1 MAARFW
7 VAGGSGN
14 WTSTSNWSGIS
25 GGTSGASVPSTADTA
40 TFNALSGAGTATV
53 NVSVTIQTL
62 TMTGFTGTLAFGTNT
77 ISLNS
82 TGTIFTGA
90 ATYNVT
96 GTPLIVCTNS
106 SGTSRTINA
115 GLPTEANSISF
126 QFVAGTG
133 STNFTTGTAIRSL
146 VYSGTFTG
154 SKASSTGTTL
164 TIYGNLTFKSG
175 MTIAAGSGVVT
186 LAATSGTQ
194 NIVSAALNLNFPITF
209 SGTATYRLQD
219 ALLVGTTTLR
229 TITLTSGTLDL
240 NNFTLT
246 NFGILSSNNNNTRA
260 IAFGTGSYVNIRSA
274 SATYWD
280 FPNITNFSCT
290 GTPNVSFSP
299 TSGTCTIAH
308 GTSAG
313 GAEAK
318 ALNFTFGNSGATIA
332 LSSSYVLDLTLLNA
346 GGVHTYTN
354 STPTIYGSYFNQNS
368 FTSNAPF
375 TSITLASTNTSR
387 INFIESTGASLPA
400 TVNVSGGTGTI
411 YKLLNLL
418 GSYASD
424 YNVSSSLDT
433 NSRNLLCN
441 AFNFNNSNTKTIT
454 VSSGNR
460 IEINNNSG
468 GSGIFVGSM
477 VGTTLSLAGSAVQ
490 FESSGSFNVPNGTF
504 PELNIGTLST
514 NLYTVTVGSASN
526 TQTITTI
533 NENSNGSSLGKIVLA
548 ANSTLNV
555 VDMFYTNNG
564 GITNPL
570 TTTISGTQA
579 TLNKTSGTL
588 IVNQRNIRDIVA
600 IGGASFNAPTDPPY
614 NNIDGGNNIGWNFGP
629 IPINATANVIGVEA
643 INAVG
648 TITTTGDANTDL
660 TGVQNTGEVGVTTAI
675 GDASNNVTGVEAI
688 GAVGTITANGNANT
702 AVIGVQGT
710 GEVGTVTTTGA
721 ANANISGVQSTATAG
736 TVTVFGNASTL
747 ITGVQSTGAAGA
759 VIAVGNG
766 NTTVIGVQATGL
778 VGAVTGSGDA
788 FNNLTGVQS
797 IGSVG
802 TVNAFGNSSASIS
815 GVESTGAVGTTTASG
830 TGNVN
835 LTGVQSTG
843 QVGTI
848 IVNGD
853 GQTNLTGAQAT
864 AEAGTVTASGGGAQA
879 GNAYPTGVE
888 AIGSVGLVTADGGNV
903 APVLPNGG
911 IGYPFII
918 EPDRIYPPRH
928 AVAEVKSAYA
938 KGIVSKIFATGN
950 KTKYASVSLEKM
962 MQNVMLNL
970 LSEQKLTQPTEEELI
985 ATLLMD

>member
-7 VAGGSGN
+7 VSGGSGN
-14 WTSTSNWSGIS
+14 WTSTSNWSATS
-25 GGTSGASVPSTADTA
+25 GGARGASVPSTADTA
-40 TFNALSGAGTATV
+40 TFDALSGAGTATV

-146 VYSGTFTG
+146 VYSNTFTG

-175 MTIAAGSGVVT
+175 MTIAAGTGVVT
-186 LAATSGTQ
+186 FAATSGTQ
-194 NIVSAALNLNFPITF
+194 NIVSAFLNLNFPITF

-246 NFGILSSNNNNTRA
+246 HFGIFSSNNNNTRA
-260 IAFGTGSYVNIRSA
+260 IAFGTGSYVNTRSA

-280 FPNITNFSCT
+280 FPDITNFSYT

-299 TSGTCTIAH
+299 GSGTCTIAH
-308 GTSAG
+308 GTTAG

-318 ALNFTFGNSGATIA
+318 ALNFTFGNSSAIIA

-346 GGVHTYTN
+346 GGFHTYTN
-354 STPTIYGSYFNQNS
+354 STPTIYGSYSNQNT
-368 FTSNAPF
+368 FTSIAPF

-387 INFIESTGASLPA
+387 INFIESTAALPA

-418 GSYASD
+418 QSYASA

-468 GSGIFVGSM
+468 GTGTFVGSM
-477 VGTTLSLAGSAVQ
+477 VGTTLSLTGSKVQ
-490 FESSGSFNVPNGTF
+490 FASSGSFNVPNGTF
-504 PELNIGTLST
+504 PELNIGTFST
-514 NLYTVTVGSASN
+514 NLYTVTVGSSGN

-533 NENSNGSSLGKIVLA
+533 NENSNGSSLGNIVLA

-555 VDMFYTNNG
+555 VDMFYTNTG

-570 TTTISGTQA
+570 TTTVSGTQA

-588 IVNQRNIRDIVA
+588 IVNQRNIKDIVA
-600 IGGASFNAPTDPPY
+600 TGGAVFSAPTVAPY
-614 NNIDGGNNIGWNFGP
+614 NNIDGGNNTGWIF
-629 IPINATANVIGVEA
+629 
-643 INAVG
+643 
-648 TITTTGDANTDL
+648 
-660 TGVQNTGEVGVTTAI
+660 
-675 GDASNNVTGVEAI
+675 
-688 GAVGTITANGNANT
+688 
-702 AVIGVQGT
+702 
-710 GEVGTVTTTGA
+710 
-721 ANANISGVQSTATAG
+721 
-736 TVTVFGNASTL
+736 TL
-747 ITGVQSTGAAGA
+747 PPAPSA
-759 VIAVGNG
+759 GNG
-766 NTTVIGVQATGL
+766 N
-778 VGAVTGSGDA
+778 
-788 FNNLTGVQS
+788 F
-797 IGSVG
+797 
-802 TVNAFGNSSASIS
+802 
-815 GVESTGAVGTTTASG
+815 
-830 TGNVN
+830 
-835 LTGVQSTG
+835 
-843 QVGTI
+843 
-848 IVNGD
+848 
-853 GQTNLTGAQAT
+853 
-864 AEAGTVTASGGGAQA
+864 
-879 GNAYPTGVE
+879 
-888 AIGSVGLVTADGGNV
+888 
-903 APVLPNGG
+903 
-911 IGYPFII
+911 
-918 EPDRIYPPRH
+918 
-928 AVAEVKSAYA
+928 
-938 KGIVSKIFATGN
+938 
-950 KTKYASVSLEKM
+950 
-962 MQNVMLNL
+962 
-970 LSEQKLTQPTEEELI
+970 
-985 ATLLMD
+985 LMFF

>member
-1 MAARFW
+1 MATRFW
-7 VAGGSGN
+7 VIGGTGN
-14 WTSTSNWSGIS
+14 WSSTTNWSATS
-25 GGTSGASVPSTADTA
+25 GGASGASVPSTADTA
-40 TFNALSGAGTATV
+40 TFNSLSGVGTATV
-53 NVSVTIQTL
+53 DSSVTIQTL

-82 TGTIFTGA
+82 IGTIFTGA
-90 ATYNVT
+90 STYNVT
-96 GTPLIVCTNS
+96 GTPLILCTNS

-126 QFVAGTG
+126 EFTAGTG
-133 STNFTTGTAIRSL
+133 SSNFTTGTAIRSL

-154 SKASSTGTTL
+154 SKASSTSTTL

-194 NIVSAALNLNFPITF
+194 NIVSAALTLNFPITF

-219 ALLVGTTTLR
+219 ALAVGNTTLR

-246 NFGILSSNNNNTRA
+246 HFGIFSSNNNNTRA
-260 IAFGTGSYVNIRSA
+260 IAFGTGSYVNTRSA

-280 FPNITNFSCT
+280 FPDITNFSCT
-290 GTPNVSFSP
+290 GTPNLSFSP
-299 TSGTCTIAH
+299 TSGTCTIAQ
-308 GTSAG
+308 GTTAG

-354 STPTIYGSYFNQNS
+354 STPTIYGSYSNQNS

-418 GSYASD
+418 GSYAST

-433 NSRNLLCN
+433 NGRNLLCN

-460 IEINNNSG
+460 IDINNNFG
-468 GSGIFVGSM
+468 GSGTFVGSM
-477 VGTTLSLAGSAVQ
+477 VGTTLSLTGSKVQ

-504 PELNIGTLST
+504 PELNIGTFST
-514 NLYTVTVGSASN
+514 NQYTVTIGSSGN

-555 VDMFYTNNG
+555 VDMFYTNTG
-564 GITNPL
+564 GITNSL
-570 TTTISGTQA
+570 TTTVSGTQA
-579 TLNKTSGTL
+579 TLNKTSGSL

-600 IGGASFNAPTDPPY
+600 TGGASFNAPTVAPY

-629 IPINATANVIGVEA
+629 LPINGTA
-643 INAVG
+643 
-648 TITTTGDANTDL
+648 
-660 TGVQNTGEVGVTTAI
+660 
-675 GDASNNVTGVEAI
+675 NVTGVEST
-688 GAVGTITANGNANT
+688 GAVGNITATGEANTDATGVQSTGAVGTTTASGEGNVTLTGVQATGAVETITANGNANT
-702 AVIGVQGT
+702 AVIGVQAT
-710 GEVGTVTTTGA
+710 GE
-721 ANANISGVQSTATAG
+721 AG
-736 TVTVFGNASTL
+736 TLTA
-747 ITGVQSTGAAGA
+747 
-759 VIAVGNG
+759 NG
-766 NTTVIGVQATGL
+766 
-778 VGAVTGSGDA
+778 S
-788 FNNLTGVQS
+788 
-797 IGSVG
+797 
-802 TVNAFGNSSASIS
+802 
-815 GVESTGAVGTTTASG
+815 
-830 TGNVN
+830 
-835 LTGVQSTG
+835 
-843 QVGTI
+843 
-848 IVNGD
+848 
-853 GQTNLTGAQAT
+853 GQTNLTGVQAT

-888 AIGSVGLVTADGGNV
+888 AIGSVGTVTADGGNV
-903 APVLPNGG
+903 APVWPNGG
-911 IGYPFII
+911 LGYPFFI
-918 EPDRIYPPRH
+918 EPNRIIPTQD
-928 AVAEVKSAYA
+928 AVANVKSTYA
-938 KGIVSKIFATGN
+938 IGKVGKASAFGTIVINANVNVQAILHEIKIN
-950 KTKYASVSLEKM
+950 
-962 MQNVMLNL
+962 
-970 LSEQKLTQPTEEELI
+970 
-985 ATLLMD
+985 